1 MLKGV
6 RKIEE
11 EDEDVSTI
19 DEAINKIKK
28 IKKLE
33 NDKIKYDLEFQRFK
47 LSLVIKLSSKL
58 INKFI

>member
-33 NDKIKYDLEFQRFK
+33 NDKIKYDLEF
-47 LSLVIKLSSKL
+47 
-58 INKFI
+58 